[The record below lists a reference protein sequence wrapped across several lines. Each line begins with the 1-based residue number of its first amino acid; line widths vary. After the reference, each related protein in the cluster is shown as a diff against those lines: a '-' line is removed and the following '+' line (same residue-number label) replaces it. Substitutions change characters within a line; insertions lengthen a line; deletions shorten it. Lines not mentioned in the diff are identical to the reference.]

1 MLLHTHVEQPSTLFI
16 VVSKCPG
23 EIYHYFNTRTNRLI
37 DFLSRL

>member
-1 MLLHTHVEQPSTLFI
+1 MLHTHVERLSTLFI

-23 EIYHYFNTRTNRLI
+23 EIYHYFNTRAKRLI